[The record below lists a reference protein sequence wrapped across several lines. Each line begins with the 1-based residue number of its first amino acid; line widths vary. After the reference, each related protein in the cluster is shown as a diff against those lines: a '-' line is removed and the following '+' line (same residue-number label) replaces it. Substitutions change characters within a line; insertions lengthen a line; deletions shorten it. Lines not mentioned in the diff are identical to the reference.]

1 MSAALQCSTSA
12 TEGGWAPDGMN
23 STDKRWGLASEA
35 FRPPRRMPDIIER
48 RSLIERLRSAV
59 EGQIVRVLAPAGY
72 GKTELLAAFY
82 QTLRMDGVPVGW
94 LDMARLGRK
103 PLAPALAAAFGF
115 ADLAADAEI
124 SLDTVIEAI
133 AAIPAQRSVV
143 LLDGVAP
150 VHGPLLGPLLE
161 ILPDRI
167 SLVMASRHDPGI
179 PISRFRIR
187 GLLSDFGPADLAF
200 TTAETR
206 RLAPHWSPG
215 DLDRL
220 CKATLG
226 WPALV
231 RLAVLSLSGRRDER
245 EMERVCSGAHPDIR
259 SFVREEVLAGTGPRD
274 ATILSVAA
282 CLGEAPRLL
291 ICELAGAADGRS
303 PEKLDDLV
311 PALLPLD
318 ERADWFACH
327 PMMRAVLRIDLAA
340 EETRQLHSQAAAW
353 FAGQGLIEKA
363 VLHAGHAGDFGFAAH
378 TIQAAGGVDLFL
390 RAGYKVLRRL
400 LDGLPTEVIEASP
413 GLRLCA
419 ALVLAKEGRI
429 LAAREAMDELKA
441 LARDDR
447 QAELPEH
454 VVVHIDSLL
463 DIYEDRRFEPEQ
475 IEWLENRLRSQRLR
489 DTWELGWLHNH
500 LCIAHTRQG
509 ALRRARLHALKAL
522 ECYRSEGTPY
532 AQAFMLVH
540 LALVN
545 LMGGRLAAAAHF
557 SRQAEDLARR
567 TQGNDET
574 LLAIARIP
582 LAEALYRQGHVR
594 AADNILEECLPLV
607 AAGEGWVDLYARG
620 FVSWARCRFRLKG
633 LDEAMRITDRAAR
646 IAEDRRLPRLDL
658 VVTTLRVELLT
669 LAGALG
675 AAEQAARALPG
686 EGGWP
691 TRREMRD
698 AQVALARLRLRQGES
713 DEARRL
719 LLDLVSHTQDD
730 DDALTGLSARIVLAE
745 ACHAGHDPAAGM
757 ETLIEAASLALEHD
771 LVEPFVAE
779 GESFRDLVRAL
790 MRRSGLA
797 TFPSDI
803 AAFLNRVLALGGG
816 GLERP
821 GLGLLS
827 ERELGVL
834 ALMAAGHRNKQI
846 ARDLG
851 ITEAT
856 VKFHIKNLFAKLG
869 VSRRAVA
876 VSLASAMGL
885 LEQSPTPGGGHKR
898 GER

>member
-1 MSAALQCSTSA
+1 
-12 TEGGWAPDGMN
+12 
-23 STDKRWGLASEA
+23 
-35 FRPPRRMPDIIER
+35 
-48 RSLIERLRSAV
+48 
-59 EGQIVRVLAPAGY
+59 
-72 GKTELLAAFY
+72 
-82 QTLRMDGVPVGW
+82 MDGVPVGW

-115 ADLAADAEI
+115 SELAADAEI

-161 ILPDRI
+161 MLPDRI

-187 GLLSDFGPADLAF
+187 GLLSDLGPADLAF

-413 GLRLCA
+413 GC
-419 ALVLAKEGRI
+419 
-429 LAAREAMDELKA
+429 
-441 LARDDR
+441 
-447 QAELPEH
+447 
-454 VVVHIDSLL
+454 
-463 DIYEDRRFEPEQ
+463 
-475 IEWLENRLRSQRLR
+475 
-489 DTWELGWLHNH
+489 
-500 LCIAHTRQG
+500 
-509 ALRRARLHALKAL
+509 
-522 ECYRSEGTPY
+522 
-532 AQAFMLVH
+532 
-540 LALVN
+540 
-545 LMGGRLAAAAHF
+545 
-557 SRQAEDLARR
+557 
-567 TQGNDET
+567 
-574 LLAIARIP
+574 
-582 LAEALYRQGHVR
+582 
-594 AADNILEECLPLV
+594 
-607 AAGEGWVDLYARG
+607 
-620 FVSWARCRFRLKG
+620 
-633 LDEAMRITDRAAR
+633 
-646 IAEDRRLPRLDL
+646 
-658 VVTTLRVELLT
+658 
-669 LAGALG
+669 
-675 AAEQAARALPG
+675 
-686 EGGWP
+686 
-691 TRREMRD
+691 
-698 AQVALARLRLRQGES
+698 
-713 DEARRL
+713 
-719 LLDLVSHTQDD
+719 
-730 DDALTGLSARIVLAE
+730 
-745 ACHAGHDPAAGM
+745 
-757 ETLIEAASLALEHD
+757 
-771 LVEPFVAE
+771 
-779 GESFRDLVRAL
+779 
-790 MRRSGLA
+790 
-797 TFPSDI
+797 
-803 AAFLNRVLALGGG
+803 
-816 GLERP
+816 
-821 GLGLLS
+821 
-827 ERELGVL
+827 
-834 ALMAAGHRNKQI
+834 
-846 ARDLG
+846 
-851 ITEAT
+851 
-856 VKFHIKNLFAKLG
+856 
-869 VSRRAVA
+869 
-876 VSLASAMGL
+876 ASAPL
-885 LEQSPTPGGGHKR
+885 WFWPKRAEFSPR
-898 GER
+898 ERRWTS